1 MATRQYIGA
10 RYVPKFFEG
19 VGGSNDWVQGITY
32 EPLTVVTYSGTIY
45 TSKKPVP
52 ATVGSPNLNLD
63 YWVVTGQSIPDVTHI
78 MEELAKLDGDIEVL
92 QQFKSCIGVTPEMFG
107 AVGNGVDDDTDAV
120 VAAITYAN
128 AYNLPVI
135 LSKKYLVNDT
145 ITMPSETS
153 IISINPKENPPTII
167 AGDEVELL
175 FDCGGVRNGFSNI
188 RVTTVGDSYR
198 DDLTLFR
205 LSGNSSGNADH
216 EFYNVEI
223 RYANTGVLVKGR
235 NIKFEN
241 CNFSHCRYGLEINGA
256 DFTQLRG
263 IVVHDCRFHGIG
275 EDVILVGGVSTEILT
290 TNNCAGILLDCARN
304 SGAYTEEA
312 DVMITC
318 CLSDRGGTFVKG
330 KAHNCK
336 ISDCMIIHYE
346 KPGIVLVNDN
356 DNPVAITGGSI
367 EVTNNRFFGN
377 SGTDSQGISHEYP
390 NYSISIEHY
399 TRVIVSGNTFSRSYT
414 PFKLDNA
421 ADISIVGNTLAH
433 IAGSAADRKMIYGD
447 DLRINVVGNSYVGA
461 AGSIDMFRNEPT
473 TAGVTHD
480 ANARI
485 TYNLSD

>member
-52 ATVGSPNLNLD
+52 ATVGSPNLNLN
-63 YWVVTGQSIPDVTHI
+63 YWAVTGQSIPDVTHI
-78 MEELAKLDGDIEVL
+78 MEELARLDGDVEIL
-92 QQFKSCIGVTPEMFG
+92 QKFDDCIGVTPEYFG
-107 AVGNGVDDDTDAV
+107 AVGDGNTDDSEAMA
-120 VAAITYAN
+120 AAITYAN
-128 AYNLPVI
+128 SYKLPVI
-135 LSKKYLVNDT
+135 LSKTYLVNRT
-145 ITMPSETS
+145 IMVPSGVCVTS
-153 IISINPKENPPTII
+153 FNTKEYPPTIL
-167 AGDEVELL
+167 AGSDVDVL
-175 FDCGGVRNGFSNI
+175 FDCTGVRDGFSNI
-188 RVTTVGDSYR
+188 RVTAVNDEYR
-198 DDLTLFR
+198 DDLILFR
-205 LSGNSSGNADH
+205 LLGDSNGNADH

-235 NIKFEN
+235 NVKFEN
-241 CNFSHCRYGLEINGA
+241 CNFSHCRYGMEINGGSY
-256 DFTQLRG
+256 TGLRG

-275 EDVILVGGVSTEILT
+275 EEVILVGGVSTEILT
-290 TNNCAGILLDCARN
+290 TNACAGILLDCARN

-312 DVMITC
+312 DILITN

-336 ISDCMIIHYE
+336 ISDNMIIHYE

-356 DNPVAITGGSI
+356 ENPVAITGGSI

-377 SGTDSQGISHEYP
+377 SGTDSQGIIHEYP
-390 NYSISIEHY
+390 DYSISVEHY
-399 TRVIVSGNTFSRSYT
+399 TRITISGNTFSRSYT
-414 PFKLDNA
+414 PIKLDNA
-421 ADISIVGNTLAH
+421 VDISIVANTLAH

-447 DLRINVVGNSYVGA
+447 DLKINVVANSYIGA

-473 TAGVTHD
+473 TATVVAE

-485 TYNLSD
+485 TDNINN